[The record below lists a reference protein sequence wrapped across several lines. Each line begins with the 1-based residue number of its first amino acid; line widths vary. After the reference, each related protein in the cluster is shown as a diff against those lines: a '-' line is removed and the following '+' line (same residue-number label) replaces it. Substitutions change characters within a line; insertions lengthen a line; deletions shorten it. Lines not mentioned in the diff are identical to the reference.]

1 MIKLIACDM
10 DGTLLDS
17 KKRLPQ
23 NFHETIQKLYDM
35 GVMFCVASGRQ
46 YAALRRDLEALVPY
60 IYFICENGALV
71 MHKDQ
76 QVLID
81 PMDAADL
88 YDVVTACRHL
98 ERVFPVVCCA
108 DRGMLESTAD
118 PAFIR
123 ETCIHYP
130 SASVVDDLAEYCDL
144 TDVCKVA
151 FYDDGDAQ
159 THELP
164 VLQEKLSSRLEVILS
179 GPHWVDIMKPGVS
192 KGKAMRRLQEMLGIK
207 PEECMAFGD
216 YLNDYELLE
225 SVGESYAMANSHPKL
240 LAMAKYIAPSNDDN
254 GVMRVIYERFSL

>member
-1 MIKLIACDM
+1 M
-10 DGTLLDS
+10 
-17 KKRLPQ
+17 
-23 NFHETIQKLYDM
+23 
-35 GVMFCVASGRQ
+35 
-46 YAALRRDLEALVPY
+46 
-60 IYFICENGALV
+60 
-71 MHKDQ
+71 
-76 QVLID
+76 
-81 PMDAADL
+81 
-88 YDVVTACRHL
+88 
-98 ERVFPVVCCA
+98 
-108 DRGMLESTAD
+108 
-118 PAFIR
+118 
-123 ETCIHYP
+123 
-130 SASVVDDLAEYCDL
+130 
-144 TDVCKVA
+144 A